1 MKTLEVDF
9 LSAIFGERFDGYDLH
24 QEVNGLTLRETLLN
38 LIEGIEQN
46 SKSGGPAFRTRCRR
60 LVMLRFG
67 FADGR
72 RWTLREI
79 GLEFGVGPERV
90 RQMEARLLRIL
101 RHPHRSRFLKPFIK
115 ED

>member
-1 MKTLEVDF
+1 
-9 LSAIFGERFDGYDLH
+9 
-24 QEVNGLTLRETLLN
+24 
-38 LIEGIEQN
+38 
-46 SKSGGPAFRTRCRR
+46 
-60 LVMLRFG
+60 MLRFG

>member
-1 MKTLEVDF
+1 MTTPEVNF
-9 LSAIFGERFDGYDLH
+9 LSAIFGERVDDYDLH

-38 LIEGIEQN
+38 LIEEVEQN
-46 SKSGGPAFRTRCRR
+46 PHSGPAFRTRCRR

-67 FADGR
+67 FADGH

-101 RHPHRSRFLKPFIK
+101 RHPYRSRFLKPFIK